1 MSHRPHAEKDPVTE
15 LYDVASA
22 LRFLEEA
29 LETHDETE
37 TQVRAGG
44 AAYVTGLMGR
54 RLTDLASAL
63 WEMESRPPVAAAPC
77 PPAPVA
83 DSAQARAQAA
93 D

>member
-1 MSHRPHAEKDPVTE
+1 MPREINAEKDPVTE

-29 LETHDETE
+29 LESHDETE

-63 WEMESRPPVAAAPC
+63 WEMESRPEAGRAACGLGASPDC
-77 PPAPVA
+77 GAA
-83 DSAQARAQAA
+83 CAQP